1 MSNYQTLNLLFNNTI
16 SFYKDD
22 FAKKFPNVSTGVD
35 KYKSASAQFSNSL
48 KDEKLADIK
57 EDKKLK
63 IDNEAKSYKDLF
75 GSVASVGQSYFSDD
89 DFGKI
94 LSILYDKN
102 QQEFILDNEKITK
115 IENYFSGKKNDKIE
129 QKKTNNDIKRYAIP
143 YAATCRLLMALFPKI
158 FCPIPTPNK
167 VDYLIDKLIND
178 EFLKKDEIKKLRS
191 NSKGWLIKWCVFN
204 NVLYKIFTS
213 DEDKENGVSPWEA
226 IVRYGREEQ
235 RKEIV
240 SLLIENHNIIL
251 TGAPGTGKTYRA
263 KEIAVEMAKTKTN
276 LQNPNGDVEKDF
288 IELQKQGYVD
298 FVQFHPSY
306 DYTDFVEGLRPNN
319 NANGFERRDGIFKTF
334 CAKAANDANKDN
346 KYVIIIDEI
355 NRGEISKILGEL
367 FFSIDPG
374 YRGEK
379 GKVATQYQNLIKE
392 DETMPD
398 GKKYPFINGFYV
410 PEKVFIIGTMNDIDR
425 SVESMDFA
433 FRRRFA
439 FKEIKA
445 EDSKAML
452 WDGDNY
458 QVLED
463 VMDRVNNEL
472 IKPQYGLSEAYQ
484 IGASYF
490 NKIKKNGNSNNID
503 YKKEL
508 KALWEFHIK
517 GLVFEYLRGKPN
529 TMDLLKQLESAY
541 FGKDINTEEGQEEGE
556 KAENVNDTKG

>member
-1 MSNYQTLNLLFNNTI
+1 M
-16 SFYKDD
+16 
-22 FAKKFPNVSTGVD
+22 
-35 KYKSASAQFSNSL
+35 
-48 KDEKLADIK
+48 
-57 EDKKLK
+57 
-63 IDNEAKSYKDLF
+63 
-75 GSVASVGQSYFSDD
+75 
-89 DFGKI
+89 
-94 LSILYDKN
+94 
-102 QQEFILDNEKITK
+102 
-115 IENYFSGKKNDKIE
+115 
-129 QKKTNNDIKRYAIP
+129 
-143 YAATCRLLMALFPKI
+143 
-158 FCPIPTPNK
+158 
-167 VDYLIDKLIND
+167 IDKLIND

-213 DEDKENGVSPWEA
+213 DEDKKNGVSPWEA

-398 GKKYPFINGFYV
+398 GKNYPFINGFYV

-503 YKKEL
+503 
-508 KALWEFHIK
+508 FHIK